1 MKEPSIGQLTAL
13 IEAVKDMGGYESTRE
28 QLAAAI
34 GEKDPNNVLVTGNVS
49 SDWLLELSFRIDAL
63 EQRIEVMERKLNR
76 KSSNIGGESIKIDG
90 ESSKNG
96 GSE

>member
-13 IEAVKDMGGYESTRE
+13 IKAVKDMGGYESTRE

-34 GEKDPNNVLVTGNVS
+34 GERDPNNVLVTGSVS

-63 EQRIEVMERKLNR
+63 EQRIEAIERKLNH
-76 KSSNIGGESIKIDG
+76 KGGTNDG
-90 ESSKNG
+90 
-96 GSE
+96 